1 MARLRRITDDIACDP
16 AEVVFAQR
24 FGQLGPLEPSVQI
37 HFRSGASA
45 VAVGD
50 STPEFW
56 EGLTAGTGDGP
67 ATLAGD
73 GVLVRVPGT
82 APALVIYAE
91 NRDSLRAT
99 WDESEVHTNVFVLGM
114 DPRKQ
119 WSMSVD
125 GKPPARVFPNP
136 ADGHWQAPVQPTAGT
151 HLLLLHAE
159 AQNGTQDR

>member
-24 FGQLGPLEPSVQI
+24 FGQLGPLEPSVQL

-45 VAVGD
+45 IAVGD
-50 STPEFW
+50 SVAEFW
-56 EGLTAGTGDGP
+56 EGLTGGTGNGP

-73 GVLVRVPGT
+73 GVLIRVPGT

-91 NRDSLRAT
+91 NRDSIRAN

-125 GKPPARVFPNP
+125 EGPATQVFPNP
-136 ADGHWQAPVQPTAGT
+136 ADGHWQAPVQPSTKP
-151 HLLLLHAE
+151 HLILFSAS
-159 AQNGTQDR
+159 